1 MFELGRVFFSFFY
14 SMRRSARAS
23 RQQQRRRASS
33 PQQQQQSKQW
43 NVWRLSSSLHE
54 WAHPTSSS
62 LLLLCWRACYS
73 NMRRRCCCAHQTIL
87 MECIKMS
94 AGGSSGTASACG
106 LSALLGAGHCWCI
119 FLNSRGIEYYLHFH
133 HIHIQTCILLGDLG
147 FGSSNLK
154 YLLL

>member
-1 MFELGRVFFSFFY
+1 MNWEY
-14 SMRRSARAS
+14 AS
-23 RQQQRRRASS
+23 LSTRQQAAAAAAR
-33 PQQQQQSKQW
+33 QQ
-43 NVWRLSSSLHE
+43 
-54 WAHPTSSS
+54 PTAAGAEQAMECVAPLFMNGLIIP